1 MFDSSSFDRRGFLKG
16 AAATLTA
23 LMSERGLSAASSH
36 TQDDDEFTG
45 EPVKVAVIG
54 LGPWGRE
61 ILTNL
66 ARLNS
71 VTVTG
76 ISDNYPAFLKRSV
89 ELAPKAKTE
98 ADYRALLS
106 SADVEAVIVATP
118 SHLHKEVV
126 LAALQAGKHVYCEA
140 PLASTI
146 DDARA
151 IAMAGRGAGKLVFAS
166 GLQGRSNALQRHVWN
181 FVKSGVLG
189 DAAIV
194 RAQWSRKDSWR
205 RAAPTPERERDVN
218 WRLDK
223 ATSAGLP
230 GEVAIHQFD
239 LISSYLESLPT
250 AVSASGATIA
260 WRDGREVPDTVECVL
275 EYPRSVRALYSATL
289 ASSFGG
295 AYNVFQGS
303 NSSLLVREHRAW
315 LFKEADSPLLGW
327 EVYARK
333 ETVHDETGIALV
345 ADSTKILAEGKEP
358 GQDGPAEPE
367 QGPLYLALDNF
378 ARSVRGQAQVN
389 AGPDDGYRA
398 TVVAIKAHEAALAGS
413 RIEFKPDWFTLT

>member
-1 MFDSSSFDRRGFLKG
+1 MFDSSFDRRRFLTG
-16 AAATLTA
+16 AATTLTA
-23 LMSERGLSAASSH
+23 LMSTRGLSAGSA
-36 TQDDDEFTG
+36 QDEEEPFKGD
-45 EPVKVAVIG
+45 PVKIAVIG

-61 ILTNL
+61 ILTTL
-66 ARLNS
+66 ARVPTL
-71 VTVTG
+71 TVTG
-76 ISDNYPAFLKRSV
+76 ICDNYPAFVKRAADS
-89 ELAPKAKTE
+89 APKATAQ

-106 SADVEAVIVATP
+106 SPDVEAVVVATP
-118 SHLHKEVV
+118 SHLHKEIA

-140 PLASTI
+140 PLASTV
-146 DDARA
+146 DDARD
-151 IAMAGRGAGKLVFAS
+151 IATGARGAGKLVFAS

-189 DAAIV
+189 DPALV
-194 RAQWSRKDSWR
+194 RSQWSRKDSWR
-205 RAAPTPERERDVN
+205 RAAPTPEREEAVN

-230 GEVAIHQFD
+230 GEIGIHYFD

-250 AVSASGATIA
+250 ALSASGAVIA
-260 WRDGREVPDTVECVL
+260 WRDDREVPDTIDCVL
-275 EYPRSVRALYSATL
+275 EYPRQVRALYSATL

-295 AYNVFQGS
+295 AYSVFQGT
-303 NSSLLVREHRAW
+303 NSSLLVREKRAW

-333 ETVHDETGIALV
+333 ENVHDETGIALV
-345 ADSTKILAEGKEP
+345 ADSTKILAEGGEP
-358 GQDGPAEPE
+358 GKEGPVEPE
-367 QGPLYLALDNF
+367 KDALHLAFDNF

-389 AGPDDGYRA
+389 AGADDGYRA

-413 RIEFKPDWFTLT
+413 RIELEPDWFTLT